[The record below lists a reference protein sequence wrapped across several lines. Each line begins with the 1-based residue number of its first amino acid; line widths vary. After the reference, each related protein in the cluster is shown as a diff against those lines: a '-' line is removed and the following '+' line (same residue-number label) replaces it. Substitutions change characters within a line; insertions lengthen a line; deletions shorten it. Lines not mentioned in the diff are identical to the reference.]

1 MRVRHTKLLSLLFS
15 LTTILLHAGEIPTD
29 TLLAHFYNRA
39 ANLMEEG
46 HYDEAQRSFDSA
58 FATRNVKHSFMYP
71 ILLNEQATLL
81 IYVGKTE
88 EAFAMKKN
96 VLPYLPQID
105 DLEKHISVYNDLGLL
120 YRQHQMNDSTLYYY
134 NKALDS
140 ALQYGDESWIAHI
153 CNNVSILYFNIRQLD
168 EAEKYTDMATEHAA
182 RTEDP
187 FVAFTTW
194 QIRATIKAELNKLDD
209 AEKSN
214 RKAWNIACH
223 GEGNEDLWK
232 IRNSIAAIGFI
243 QSRAATE
250 TNRKNYARA
259 LKDFHW
265 LRNRKTGTEP
275 KTLFT
280 QMARCYD
287 ALGNPKLAYTYMD
300 SARMWT
306 DTLAQ
311 HNLTQ
316 QMAEFNVKYHT
327 QEKEL
332 EIAHLQQEQLEHQA
346 FLLKASIAVALLS
359 GLALITLLTLR
370 HKKRI
375 AEKKI
380 ELLKQENE
388 LNSARRYIE
397 GLEEECKY
405 FAKELHDGIAN
416 DLLGLQMKIETS
428 ASKGNEQELPHSS
441 AN

>member
-1 MRVRHTKLLSLLFS
+1 M
-15 LTTILLHAGEIPTD
+15 
-29 TLLAHFYNRA
+29 
-39 ANLMEEG
+39 
-46 HYDEAQRSFDSA
+46 
-58 FATRNVKHSFMYP
+58 
-71 ILLNEQATLL
+71 
-81 IYVGKTE
+81 
-88 EAFAMKKN
+88 
-96 VLPYLPQID
+96 LPYLPQID

-134 NKALDS
+134 NKALDT

-168 EAEKYTDMATEHAA
+168 EAEKYTDMAAEHAA

-232 IRNSIAAIGFI
+232 IRCLPGMLRLFERKEQPDSIDHYLKLGNKLLQRVPSNSIAAIGFI

-332 EIAHLQQEQLEHQA
+332 
-346 FLLKASIAVALLS
+346 
-359 GLALITLLTLR
+359 R
-370 HKKRI
+370 
-375 AEKKI
+375 
-380 ELLKQENE
+380 
-388 LNSARRYIE
+388 
-397 GLEEECKY
+397 
-405 FAKELHDGIAN
+405 
-416 DLLGLQMKIETS
+416 
-428 ASKGNEQELPHSS
+428 
-441 AN
+441 